1 MRIYDILRTVDPS
14 FPNATAFIADEIA
27 RKIDGEESDD
37 FTSWPPEAY
46 GNIAPPYP
54 RFFVEARTTT
64 SMREIA
70 EYRASIPPELANT
83 PGYAEAH
90 RQALAARLD
99 MDGYDDTKMIV
110 DRALLFE
117 DVTSTPRVKDLSYTT
132 GTGFDQPPNTC
143 WVLAV
148 YGFMRVDNGDLSL

>member
-27 RKIDGEESDD
+27 AKLDGQDSETD
-37 FTSWPPEAY
+37 FISYPAAAY

-64 SMREIA
+64 SMREIV
-70 EYRASIPPELANT
+70 EYRARIPPELANT

-90 RQALAARLD
+90 RQAQRARLD
-99 MDGYDDTKMIV
+99 MAGYD
-110 DRALLFE
+110 
-117 DVTSTPRVKDLSYTT
+117 
-132 GTGFDQPPNTC
+132 
-143 WVLAV
+143 
-148 YGFMRVDNGDLSL
+148 